1 MNQIIEALLGRK
13 SVRAYE
19 SKAIPEELKEI
30 IIKSAMRAPTAG
42 NQMLYSIVEVADLKS
57 KEVLARTCDDQ
68 PFIAKAPLVLLFLA
82 DYQRWYDYF
91 IASGVPELCKGKD
104 EEMRK
109 PEEGDLFLACCDALI
124 AAHTAVVAA
133 ESMGMGTCY
142 IGDIME
148 NYEEHRELF
157 DLPQYV
163 FPIALVCFGYPT
175 VQQKERPQ
183 PERYK
188 QEYIVFKDKY
198 KRLSKEEFE
207 DMFKS
212 TNDRLFANN
221 GSINGAVN
229 YGQHMYIK
237 KFDSDF
243 SKEMSRSVR
252 EILKNW
258 K

>member
-1 MNQIIEALLGRK
+1 MNQIIESLLSRK

-19 SKAIPEELKEI
+19 DRTIPEEAKEL

-42 NQMLYSIVEVADLKS
+42 NQMLYSIVEVADQKA
-57 KEVLARTCDDQ
+57 KEILVKTCDNQ

-91 IASGVPELCKGKD
+91 IASGVPELCRVKG

-124 AAHTAVVAA
+124 AAHTSVVAA
-133 ESMGMGTCY
+133 ESMGIGTCY

-148 NYEEHRELF
+148 NYEKHKELF

-163 FPIALVCFGYPT
+163 FPIAMVCFGYPT
-175 VQQKERPQ
+175 EQQKEREQ

-188 QEYIVFKDKY
+188 KGYIVFKDKY
-198 KRLSKEEFE
+198 RRLGKEEFD

-212 TNDRLFANN
+212 TNDRLFGGK
-221 GSINGAVN
+221 GSINGAEN
-229 YGQHMYIK
+229 YGQHMYLK
-237 KFDSDF
+237 KFSSDF
-243 SKEMSRSVR
+243 SREMSRSVR

>member
-1 MNQIIEALLGRK
+1 MNQTIESQLSRK

-19 SKAIPEELKEI
+19 DRAIPEDIREL

-42 NQMLYSIVEVADLKS
+42 NQMLYSIIEIADQQS
-57 KEVLARTCDDQ
+57 KEVLAKTCDDQ
-68 PFIAKAPLVLLFLA
+68 PFIAKAPFVLLFLA

-91 IASGVPELCKGKD
+91 MSAGVPELCKAKG

-124 AAHTAVVAA
+124 AAHAAVVAA
-133 ESMGMGTCY
+133 ESMGIGTCY

-148 NYEEHRELF
+148 NYEKHKELL

-163 FPIALVCFGYPT
+163 FPIAMVCFGYPT
-175 VQQKERPQ
+175 EQQRERQQ

-188 QEYIVFKDKY
+188 KEYIVFKDKY
-198 KRLSKEEFE
+198 KRLTNEEFE

-212 TNDRLFANN
+212 TNERLFGVT
-221 GSINGAVN
+221 GSINGAMN
-229 YGQHMYIK
+229 YGQHMYMK
-237 KFDSDF
+237 KFSSAF

>member
-1 MNQIIEALLGRK
+1 MNQIIESLLSRK

-19 SKAIPEELKEI
+19 DRAIPEEVKEV

-42 NQMLYSIVEVADLKS
+42 NQMLYSIVEVADQKA
-57 KEVLARTCDDQ
+57 KEVLVKTCDDQ

-91 IASGVPELCKGKD
+91 IASGVSELCIKKG

-109 PEEGDLFLACCDALI
+109 PQEGDLFLACSDALI

-133 ESMGMGTCY
+133 ESMGIGTCY

-148 NYEEHRELF
+148 NYEKHKELF

-163 FPIALVCFGYPT
+163 FPIAMVCFGYPT
-175 VQQKERPQ
+175 EQQKERQQ

-198 KRLSKEEFE
+198 KRLSTEEFD

-212 TNDRLFANN
+212 TNDRLFGDK
-221 GSINGAVN
+221 GSIHGAQN
-229 YGQHMYIK
+229 YGQHMYLK
-237 KFDSDF
+237 KFSSDF
-243 SKEMSRSVR
+243 CREMSRSVR

>member
-1 MNQIIEALLGRK
+1 MNETIESLLGRK

-19 SKAIPEELKEI
+19 DTVIPEEVKEL

-42 NQMLYSIVEVADLKS
+42 NQMLYSIVEVADRSS
-57 KEVLARTCDDQ
+57 KEILVKTCDDQ
-68 PFIAKAPLVLLFLA
+68 PFIANAPLVLLFLA

-91 IASGVPELCKGKD
+91 VAAGVPELCREKG

-124 AAHTAVVAA
+124 AAHASVVAA
-133 ESMGMGTCY
+133 ESMGIGTCY

-148 NYEEHRELF
+148 NYEKHKELF
-157 DLPQYV
+157 ELPQYV
-163 FPIALVCFGYPT
+163 FPIAMVCFGYPT
-175 VQQKERPQ
+175 EQQKERPQ

-188 QEYIVFKDKY
+188 KEYVVFKDKY
-198 KRLSKEEFE
+198 KRLSNEEFE

-212 TNDRLFANN
+212 TNDRLFGAG
-221 GSINGAVN
+221 GSIHGAVN
-229 YGQHMYIK
+229 YGQHMYVK
-237 KFDSDF
+237 KFSAAF
-243 SKEMSRSVR
+243 SREMSRSVR